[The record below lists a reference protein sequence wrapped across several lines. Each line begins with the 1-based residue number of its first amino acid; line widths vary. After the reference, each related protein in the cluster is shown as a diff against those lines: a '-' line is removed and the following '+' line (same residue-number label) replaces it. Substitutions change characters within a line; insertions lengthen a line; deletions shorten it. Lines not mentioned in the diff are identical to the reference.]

1 VRWWRIL
8 GLAGFAGV
16 AATGVVIARAERA
29 RRAYTPDEIREQLHS
44 RLAAADDAGTD
55 AVAGPRLPPAA
66 RHAARVD
73 GSAHRA
79 AGSAGSGGD
88 AATAGGR
95 RLPGWRHGPRRPPRH
110 HPRLRPHRR

>member
-1 VRWWRIL
+1 MGWWKIL

-16 AATGVVIARAERA
+16 AATGAVIVRSERA
-29 RRAYTPDEIREQLHS
+29 RRAYTPDEIREQLHA
-44 RLAAADDAGTD
+44 RLAAAAADDAGAGD
-55 AVAGPRLPPAA
+55 AEGPRLPPAA
-66 RHAARVD
+66 RHPARVD

-79 AGSAGSGGD
+79 AGSGGD
-88 AATAGGR
+88 AATGGGR

>member
-1 VRWWRIL
+1 MRWGKIL

-29 RRAYTPDEIREQLHS
+29 RRAYTPDEIREQLHA
-44 RLAAADDAGTD
+44 RLAAADDDAGS
-55 AVAGPRLPPAA
+55 RLPPTA

-79 AGSAGSGGD
+79 AGSGGD
-88 AATAGGR
+88 GATGGGR

>member
-1 VRWWRIL
+1 VGWWKIL

-16 AATGVVIARAERA
+16 AATGAVIVRAERA
-29 RRAYTPDEIREQLHS
+29 RRAYTPDEIREQLHA
-44 RLAAADDAGTD
+44 RLAAADDDAGS
-55 AVAGPRLPPAA
+55 RLPPAA

-73 GSAHRA
+73 GRAHRA
-79 AGSAGSGGD
+79 AGSGGD
-88 AATAGGR
+88 GATGGGR

>member
-1 VRWWRIL
+1 M
-8 GLAGFAGV
+8 AGFAGV

-29 RRAYTPDEIREQLHS
+29 RRAYTPDEIREQLHA
-44 RLAAADDAGTD
+44 RLAAADGAG
-55 AVAGPRLPPAA
+55 AAGAEGPRLPPAA

-79 AGSAGSGGD
+79 AGSGGD
-88 AATAGGR
+88 AATGGGR

-110 HPRLRPHRR
+110 SPRLRPHRR

>member
-1 VRWWRIL
+1 
-8 GLAGFAGV
+8 LAGFAGV

-29 RRAYTPDEIREQLHS
+29 RRAYTPDEIREQLHA
-44 RLAAADDAGTD
+44 RLAAAGDAGADDAE
-55 AVAGPRLPPAA
+55 GPRLPPAA

-79 AGSAGSGGD
+79 AGSGGD
-88 AATAGGR
+88 AATGGRR

-110 HPRLRPHRR
+110 SPRLRPHRR